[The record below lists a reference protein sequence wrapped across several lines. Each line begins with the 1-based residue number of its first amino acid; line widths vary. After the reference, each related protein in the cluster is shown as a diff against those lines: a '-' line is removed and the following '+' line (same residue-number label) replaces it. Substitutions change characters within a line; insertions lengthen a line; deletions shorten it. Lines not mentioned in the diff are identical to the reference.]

1 MSDESP
7 YQGLAPYEDSEEDVA
22 LFFGRDRECDVIVAN
37 LMAARL
43 TILYG
48 ESGAGKTSLL
58 RAGVA
63 HRLRTIARGNIEK
76 RGAAELAVVV
86 FDRWRDEPSS
96 ALREAIAEAA
106 ASALGDGAIP
116 LAETATLG
124 DDLLEWSKQLEGEV
138 YVILDQL
145 EEYFVYHGDESA
157 PGSLSAELA
166 SALEQPNLNA
176 TFLLSIRE
184 DALATLDAFK
194 PRIPN
199 ILQNYLRLEALDRAA
214 GQAAI
219 VEPLRAW
226 NRAHPDAPPMEIEPA
241 LVEAVLDQVV
251 TGKVE
256 LGQARGA
263 VARESGDT
271 RVETPYLQL
280 VMQRVWFE
288 ERGAGSDT
296 LRLETLE
303 RLGGAERIVRDH
315 LARALTTLTA
325 EQQDIAAAVFEH
337 LVTPSGT
344 KIAHEPRDLAG
355 WADLDVKPVAA
366 VLDKLSSERILRTV
380 AAPSGGSSFEIYHD
394 VLAAGV
400 LEWKAEHDATR
411 ALERERAE
419 ASRRHRRL
427 VAILLGGTLIVIAL
441 AVLSAVAVSQWHNA
455 RDQTHN
461 AQQQTRNAQ
470 AQALI
475 ADSRAQMTTDPAA
488 SLRDA
493 LHATQLEPTPQAQSA
508 LRDALRADHLLHTLP
523 AGSGEVYS
531 ARYSHDGRRVV
542 TADADGS
549 TREFDAATGR
559 PVRVLRQAGPV
570 VAAEFSPDDSLIA
583 AGGKT
588 GASLWNARTGH
599 RRSRL
604 GPGAAVVSVSFAPTG
619 DRVVTGVREGRAV
632 IWNTRTGA
640 RVRAIPVGAPLN
652 DAEFSPDGRRVL
664 ALTMQAQVF
673 DATSGRLAY
682 RVPDKDVLAA
692 AFSPHGDL
700 LATAGTDYLHIWD
713 AGTGKPVAAV
723 NLKIGHVFS
732 VDFDSS
738 GTYVVTG
745 SADGFARVWKSRDGR
760 LVTNMSGH
768 SGYVKSGEF
777 SPDGRYVVTA
787 SNDHTARVWRATGSF
802 QALLAGASG
811 PVTSALFSPGGRNVV
826 TAGSDGAAR
835 LWDATTTPDLRT
847 VASFAGEL
855 RGAESAPGGKLVA
868 IAGPGRHATVMA
880 ADGSGVRHTV
890 VERGPVTAVA
900 LGGDLLATASG
911 NHVTLWN
918 VAGGSTRVRAVGAGG
933 PVTSVAISP
942 DGSNLAVGLADGRI
956 RLSDARDRTVRTL
969 RGPAAAVNGLAF
981 SPSGDR
987 LVSALANHD
996 AWIWTVPAGR
1006 HVRTL
1011 HGHTDEVTSARFSP
1025 DGRLVVTASVD
1036 HTPRIWDAR
1045 TGRTLRKLEGH
1056 SGAVSDAGF
1065 SPDGRW
1071 VVTAGPITAGLWHVA
1086 GSEPP
1091 ILLSGPAGDELLTGT
1106 WFTAGSD
1113 HIGAVGQD
1121 GRLRVYHCEICA
1133 ELPQLQALAATRLA
1147 ARSHP

>member
-1 MSDESP
+1 M
-7 YQGLAPYEDSEEDVA
+7 
-22 LFFGRDRECDVIVAN
+22 
-37 LMAARL
+37 
-43 TILYG
+43 
-48 ESGAGKTSLL
+48 
-58 RAGVA
+58 A
-63 HRLRTIARGNIEK
+63 HRLRTMARSNVDK

-86 FDRWRDEPSS
+86 FDRWRDDPSS
-96 ALREAIAEAA
+96 ALREAITSAVTV
-106 ASALGDGAIP
+106 ALGDGAIP

-124 DDLLEWSKQLEGEV
+124 DDLREWSKQLEGEI
-138 YVILDQL
+138 YVVLDQL

-184 DALATLDAFK
+184 DALARLDAFK

-199 ILQNYLRLEALDRAA
+199 ILQNYLRLEALDRTA
-214 GQAAI
+214 GHAAI
-219 VEPLRAW
+219 VEPLGAW
-226 NRAHPDAPPMEIEPA
+226 NRAHPDDPPVAIEPA

-251 TGKVE
+251 AGKVE

-263 VARESGDT
+263 VARESTDT

-315 LARALTTLTA
+315 LARALTTLSE

-355 WADLDVKPVAA
+355 WAGLDVQPVAA
-366 VLDKLSSERILRTV
+366 VLDKLSGERILRTV
-380 AAPSGGSSFEIYHD
+380 AAPSGGSSYEIYHD

-400 LEWKAEHDATR
+400 LEWKAEHDASR

-455 RDQTHN
+455 RDQTQN

-475 ADSRAQMTTDPAA
+475 ADSRAQLTIDPAA

-493 LHATQLEPTPQAQSA
+493 LHATQLEPTPEAQSA
-508 LRDALRADHLLHTLP
+508 LRDALRLDHLLHTLP
-523 AGSGEVYS
+523 AGSGEVKS

-549 TREFDAATGR
+549 TREFDAATGQ
-559 PVRVLRQAGPV
+559 PVRVLRQVGPV
-570 VAAEFSPDDSLIA
+570 ADAEFSPDDSLIA
-583 AGGKT
+583 AGGKS

-599 RRSRL
+599 RRARL
-604 GPGAAVVSVSFAPTG
+604 GPGSAVNSVSFAVRG
-619 DRVVTGVREGRAV
+619 DRVVTGGVDGSAV
-632 IWNTRTGA
+632 IWNTRTGL
-640 RVRAIPVGAPLN
+640 RVTAIRVGAAIK
-652 DAEFSPDGRRVL
+652 DAEFSPDGRLVL
-664 ALTMQAQVF
+664 ARTTQAQVF
-673 DATSGRLAY
+673 DATSGKLAY
-682 RVPDKDVLAA
+682 RLPDKDVFAA
-692 AFSPHGDL
+692 AFSPRGNL
-700 LATAGTDYLHIWD
+700 LATAGKDYLHIWD
-713 AGTGKPVAAV
+713 ATTGRTVAAV
-723 NLKIGHVFS
+723 NLPIGHVFS

-738 GTYVVTG
+738 GANVVTA
-745 SADGFARVWKSRDGR
+745 SADGFARVWDSRSGR
-760 LVTNMSGH
+760 LVTDMSGH
-768 SGYVKSGEF
+768 TDYVNSGEF
-777 SPDGRYVVTA
+777 SPDGRHVVTA
-787 SNDHTARVWRATGSF
+787 SNDHTARVWSATGAS
-802 QALLAGASG
+802 QALLAGSSG
-811 PVTSALFSPGGRNVV
+811 AVTSALFSPGGRNVV
-826 TAGSDGAAR
+826 TASTDGAAR
-835 LWDATTTPDLRT
+835 LWDAMTTADLRP
-847 VASFAGEL
+847 VATFAGAL
-855 RGAESAPGGKLVA
+855 RGAETASGGKLVA
-868 IAGPGRHATVMA
+868 IAGPGRRATVMA
-880 ADGSGVRHTV
+880 ADGSGSRRTV
-890 VERGPVTAVA
+890 VDRGPVTAVA
-900 LGGDLLATASG
+900 LGGDLLATAGG
-911 NHVTLWN
+911 NHVTLWK
-918 VAGGSTRVRAVGAGG
+918 AGDGKRVRAIGSGG
-933 PVTSVAISP
+933 PVSSVALSP
-942 DGSNLAVGLADGRI
+942 DGSHLAVGLADGTI
-956 RLSDARDRTVRTL
+956 RLSDANGHAL
-969 RGPAAAVNGLAF
+969 RKLQGPAAANGLAF

-987 LVSALANHD
+987 LVSALANNE

-1006 HVRTL
+1006 HVLTL
-1011 HGHTDEVTSARFSP
+1011 RGHTDDVTSARFSP

-1036 HTPRIWDAR
+1036 HKPRIWDAA
-1045 TGRTLRKLEGH
+1045 TGKTVRVLEGH
-1056 SGAVSDAGF
+1056 SGTVSDAGF

-1071 VVTAGPITAGLWHVA
+1071 VVTAGPISAGLWRVG

-1091 ILLSGPAGDELLTGT
+1091 ILLSGPTGVKLLTGA

-1113 HIGAVGQD
+1113 IGAVGED
-1121 GRLRVYHCEICA
+1121 GRLRLYRCEICA
-1133 ELPQLQALAATRLA
+1133 DLPQLQALAAVRLS